1 MSLSYGQRRS
11 LAKRANRLAAQW
23 DREAVEA
30 AEAQREARRVVAMAL
45 EAAQAERDAQAP
57 CDIDGLEA
65 GDWVRDRFGWHQV
78 VRVNRKSVTVSTPYS
93 WTDRLGRDRI
103 TETRKALP

>member
-23 DREAVEA
+23 DREAREA
-30 AEAQREARRVVAMAL
+30 AEWHREGRRVVAMAL

-57 CDIDGLEA
+57 CDIDGLEP
-65 GDWVRDRFGWHQV
+65 GDWVRDRYGWHQV
-78 VRVNRKSVTVSTPYS
+78 VRVNRKTVTVSTPFS
-93 WTDRLGRDRI
+93 WTDAIAKDRI
-103 TETRKALP
+103 IETRTGES